1 MSDNDITPAD
11 VEELMNVFGMDSAMF
26 KQTPSTKKKK
36 KGRDTT
42 ERSEQLAK
50 KKQEIKD
57 LKQNLEILKRE
68 KNRHQRD
75 SGTALDRINELE
87 GERDEL
93 LRHIDTLDKRIEE
106 LNSYGREDIL
116 DMDDYLASE
125 LDYQTN
131 YIKKEL
137 ERIADYYE
145 ISKRK
150 KRKDELIEVI
160 VLFEKDPVN
169 IQKVYQRKKL
179 WRYIE
184 EIRKDKYLRQFLILD

>member
-1 MSDNDITPAD
+1 MIQNDSPNLQYSLQENKKNNDNVSYED
-11 VEELMNVFGMDSAMF
+11 VLQQVETLDE
-26 KQTPSTKKKK
+26 
-36 KGRDTT
+36 
-42 ERSEQLAK
+42 
-50 KKQEIKD
+50 
-57 LKQNLEILKRE
+57 
-68 KNRHQRD
+68 
-75 SGTALDRINELE
+75 ALDEALPDLE
-87 GERDEL
+87 APSIYE
-93 LRHIDTLDKRIEE
+93 
-106 LNSYGREDIL
+106 EDIL
-116 DMDDYLASE
+116 GMDDYLASE

>member
-1 MSDNDITPAD
+1 MIQNVSPNLQYSLQENKKNNDKVSYED
-11 VEELMNVFGMDSAMF
+11 VLQQVDALEEELPD
-26 KQTPSTKKKK
+26 
-36 KGRDTT
+36 
-42 ERSEQLAK
+42 
-50 KKQEIKD
+50 
-57 LKQNLEILKRE
+57 LEI
-68 KNRHQRD
+68 QY
-75 SGTALDRINELE
+75 TY
-87 GERDEL
+87 
-93 LRHIDTLDKRIEE
+93 EE
-106 LNSYGREDIL
+106 EAIF

-160 VLFEKDPVN
+160 ILFEKDPVN

-179 WRYIE
+179 WKCME
-184 EIRKDKYLRQFLILD
+184 EIKKDKYLRQFLILD

>member
-1 MSDNDITPAD
+1 MIQNDSPNLQYSLQENNKNSDNVSYED
-11 VEELMNVFGMDSAMF
+11 VLQQVETLDEALPDLE
-26 KQTPSTKKKK
+26 TPSIY
-36 KGRDTT
+36 
-42 ERSEQLAK
+42 E
-50 KKQEIKD
+50 
-57 LKQNLEILKRE
+57 
-68 KNRHQRD
+68 
-75 SGTALDRINELE
+75 
-87 GERDEL
+87 
-93 LRHIDTLDKRIEE
+93 
-106 LNSYGREDIL
+106 EDIMG
-116 DMDDYLASE
+116 MDDYLALE

-150 KRKDELIEVI
+150 KRKDELVEVI